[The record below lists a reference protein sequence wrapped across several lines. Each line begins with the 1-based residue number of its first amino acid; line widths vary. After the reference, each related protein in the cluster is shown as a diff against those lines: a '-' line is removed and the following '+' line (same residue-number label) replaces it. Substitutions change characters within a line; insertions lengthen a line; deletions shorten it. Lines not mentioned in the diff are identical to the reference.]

1 MPEILEQNPQK
12 CDGQSKHKFYLKIGK
27 VIQRISLFIG
37 LLTLILPMIFWQKI
51 PEQIPSHYNAA
62 GIADHYSDKSILIL
76 ILFLVVILMGSM
88 GIAVY
93 YVKEEIN
100 SKYTKEADI
109 SQMYLVYQML
119 VIMNF
124 FIQCMFAYITF
135 CSASGKMLGKYFLP
149 IAIIAIFFPI
159 VLILLQKLQYDRENF
174 REKSKLLQIEQQEHG
189 IKYRSKVD
197 WWLGLLLGGSVALM
211 IYIAVEP
218 LFLEKSLE
226 LGMVMISAATLLI
239 ILPLFSIKYV
249 FYSTHLLVSCGVYG
263 KERIEYAAI
272 RHLKETKNP
281 LSSAALSLDRL
292 QIDYIK
298 NGYHQTVLISPV
310 HKKEFMKR
318 LEQYRQNGTSSL

>member
-1 MPEILEQNPQK
+1 M
-12 CDGQSKHKFYLKIGK
+12 
-27 VIQRISLFIG
+27 IG
-37 LLTLILPMIFWQKI
+37 LLTLILPMIFWKKI

-62 GIADHYSDKSILIL
+62 GIADHYSNKSILIL

-109 SQMYLVYQML
+109 SQMYRVYQML
-119 VIMNF
+119 VIMNLL
-124 FIQCMFAYITF
+124 IQCMFAYITF
-135 CSASGKMLGKYFLP
+135 CSASGKMLGRFFLP
-149 IAIIAIFFPI
+149 IVLIAIFFPI
-159 VLILLQKLQYDRENF
+159 VLILLQKVQYDKNNF
-174 REKSKLLQIEQQEHG
+174 SETSRLLLIEQQEQG

-197 WWLGLLLGGSVALM
+197 WWLGLLLGGSVVLM
-211 IYIAVEP
+211 IYVTVAP
-218 LFLEKSLE
+218 LFLEKNLE
-226 LGMVMISAATLLI
+226 LGMIIISALTLLI

-263 KERIEYAAI
+263 KERIEYSAI
-272 RHLKETKNP
+272 RHFKETKNP
-281 LSSAALSLDRL
+281 ISSAALSLDRL

-298 NGYHQTVLISPV
+298 NGYRQTVLISPV

-318 LEQYRQNGTSSL
+318 LEQYRKENARED